1 MKTTPQLRGGSLCRP
16 RFSPWDPLS
25 QQSHRAPGIRVEMLA
40 SSFPFQTP
48 NPGYRGVLPSAASA
62 ARRTLGAGD
71 PRGAPAPCPS
81 QCSSRCRA
89 HHADQCTSSCFST
102 EAPQPGRPPCPLLPR
117 VGVPSASPVSRR
129 PRWRSRPLSFCLAGK
144 ELFLASASVI
154 WHLNVTRALVANI
167 YSSKIFKFQGL

>member
-1 MKTTPQLRGGSLCRP
+1 MKTTPQLRGGAFVGQGSAHGTRCHN
-16 RFSPWDPLS
+16 
-25 QQSHRAPGIRVEMLA
+25 SHRAPGIRVEMLA

-81 QCSSRCRA
+81 QCSSRCPA

-102 EAPQPGRPPCPLLPR
+102 EAPQPGRPRARSCPEWVSPVPALCPAGPAGAVAPSPSAWLGRSFFWPLLP
-117 VGVPSASPVSRR
+117 
-129 PRWRSRPLSFCLAGK
+129 
-144 ELFLASASVI
+144 
-154 WHLNVTRALVANI
+154 
-167 YSSKIFKFQGL
+167 SSGI

>member
-1 MKTTPQLRGGSLCRP
+1 MKTTPQLRGGAFVGQGSAHGTRCHN
-16 RFSPWDPLS
+16 
-25 QQSHRAPGIRVEMLA
+25 SHRAPGIRVEMLA

-48 NPGYRGVLPSAASA
+48 HPGYRGVLPSAASA

-89 HHADQCTSSCFST
+89 HHADRCTSSCFST
-102 EAPQPGRPPCPLLPR
+102 EAPQPGRPPCPLLPI

>member
-1 MKTTPQLRGGSLCRP
+1 MKTTPQLRGGAFVGQGSAHGTRCHN
-16 RFSPWDPLS
+16 
-25 QQSHRAPGIRVEMLA
+25 SHRAPGIRVEMLA

-48 NPGYRGVLPSAASA
+48 NPGYRVLLSAASA

-89 HHADQCTSSCFST
+89 HHADRCTSSCFST